1 MTMYRSTTRANKKE
15 GHPAQCQVP
24 HSIAHF
30 PRETKEAPFGTS
42 SADRGIHT
50 LFATAM
56 VRLSPEASAVS
67 ARLIVPYRPQVVH
80 ADPAAPLFMDRG
92 YIVVGMLW
100 AKEHSYGHA

>member
-1 MTMYRSTTRANKKE
+1 M
-15 GHPAQCQVP
+15 P

-30 PRETKEAPFGTS
+30 PRETKEAPLGAS
-42 SADRGIHT
+42 SADRGIHA

-56 VRLSPEASAVS
+56 FRLSPEASAVS
-67 ARLIVPYRPQVVH
+67 AQLIVLNRPQVVN

>member
-1 MTMYRSTTRANKKE
+1 MLGGSSTGLRRTE
-15 GHPAQCQVP
+15 VYCSIQVP

-30 PRETKEAPFGTS
+30 PRETKEAPLGAS
-42 SADRGIHT
+42 SADRGIHA

-56 VRLSPEASAVS
+56 FRLSPEASAVS
-67 ARLIVPYRPQVVH
+67 AQLIVLNRPQVVN